1 MLREDFDLGTPVA
14 LHREHR
20 RIDPFAFHEA
30 FVVELSWIAEV
41 AGETNS
47 ALKPHSVAEPKRAWM
62 KRGQA
67 NNPSRGMRGS
77 PLLGCD
83 IDRNIQTHLVGESF
97 GLADQISVDDQH
109 RAFSNIPHGEGVKR
123 GRHHLVRRL
132 RHRDRNRNRRQGNPC
147 ARGAKQEKAPC
158 ADAQTDG
165 DPKRS
170 LEPEIAERVTKHYG
184 ERD

>member
-1 MLREDFDLGTPVA
+1 MHRLVDAAAIADHQRAHFRCRRITKVAIDETRDVGSHLLNVAARKRPMLREDFDLGTPVA

-83 IDRNIQTHLVGESF
+83 IDRNIQTHL
-97 GLADQISVDDQH
+97 
-109 RAFSNIPHGEGVKR
+109 
-123 GRHHLVRRL
+123 
-132 RHRDRNRNRRQGNPC
+132 
-147 ARGAKQEKAPC
+147 
-158 ADAQTDG
+158 
-165 DPKRS
+165 
-170 LEPEIAERVTKHYG
+170 
-184 ERD
+184 